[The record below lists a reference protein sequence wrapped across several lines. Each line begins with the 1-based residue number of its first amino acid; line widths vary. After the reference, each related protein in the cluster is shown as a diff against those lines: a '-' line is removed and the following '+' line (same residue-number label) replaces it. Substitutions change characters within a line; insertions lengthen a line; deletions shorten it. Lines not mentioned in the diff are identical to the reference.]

1 MKILAVDLG
10 KVRTGTAVCDPGEIL
25 ASPLRVIRQTNRVLL
40 AEEIAELARE
50 NRAEEIVLG
59 HPVNMDGS
67 EGESARGAQEFAV
80 LLREKTGLPVVLRDE
95 RGTTLTAHNYL
106 NETDTRGKKRK
117 AVVDAVAA
125 TVILQ
130 DYLEYRRNRRAERP
144 EA

>member
-1 MKILAVDLG
+1 MQTAAIWGAGFIAQTHVDALRANG
-10 KVRTGTAVCDPGEIL
+10 INIALVVSRT
-25 ASPLRVIRQTNRVLL
+25 
-40 AEEIAELARE
+40 RE
-50 NRAEEIVLG
+50 
-59 HPVNMDGS
+59 
-67 EGESARGAQEFAV
+67 GAQEFAV

-130 DYLEYRRNRRAERP
+130 DYLEYRRNCRAERP